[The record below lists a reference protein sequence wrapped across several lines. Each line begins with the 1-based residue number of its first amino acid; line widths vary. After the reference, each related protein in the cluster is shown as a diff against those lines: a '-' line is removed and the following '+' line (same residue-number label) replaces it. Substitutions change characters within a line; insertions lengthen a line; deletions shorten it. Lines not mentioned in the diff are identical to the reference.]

1 MDGHEPPCYCWELS
15 LGPVQEQPMLLT
27 VKTPLQ
33 PLAFIL
39 RQSLRNG
46 ISSLQAQTFH
56 NHWNL
61 SNLYI
66 KTNLQGIKKHI
77 WRPSASHLLGVPMKG
92 SIRWESANESHM
104 YSWHFNL
111 NFRFTT
117 VCCVD
122 QAGLEYRILLSHM
135 TSGYY
140 SYRHYTHTKV
150 LTLTKTLC
158 VQYLIQGFIHA
169 KQTLLNT
176 YIPKLLCTTGPK
188 Q

>member
-1 MDGHEPPCYCWELS
+1 
-15 LGPVQEQPMLLT
+15 
-27 VKTPLQ
+27 
-33 PLAFIL
+33 
-39 RQSLRNG
+39 
-46 ISSLQAQTFH
+46 
-56 NHWNL
+56 
-61 SNLYI
+61 
-66 KTNLQGIKKHI
+66 
-77 WRPSASHLLGVPMKG
+77 MKG

-122 QAGLEYRILLSHM
+122 QGGLEYRILLSHM

-188 Q
+188 QQINITELLKKKMYAANSVVTDCLFLVHFTQILAFCSLSPM

>member
-1 MDGHEPPCYCWELS
+1 
-15 LGPVQEQPMLLT
+15 
-27 VKTPLQ
+27 
-33 PLAFIL
+33 
-39 RQSLRNG
+39 
-46 ISSLQAQTFH
+46 
-56 NHWNL
+56 
-61 SNLYI
+61 
-66 KTNLQGIKKHI
+66 
-77 WRPSASHLLGVPMKG
+77 MKG
-92 SIRWESANESHM
+92 SIRWESANKSHM

-188 Q
+188 QQINITELLKKKNVCCKQCSYGLFISGSLYIDSSLLQSQPNVI

>member
-1 MDGHEPPCYCWELS
+1 
-15 LGPVQEQPMLLT
+15 
-27 VKTPLQ
+27 
-33 PLAFIL
+33 
-39 RQSLRNG
+39 
-46 ISSLQAQTFH
+46 
-56 NHWNL
+56 
-61 SNLYI
+61 
-66 KTNLQGIKKHI
+66 
-77 WRPSASHLLGVPMKG
+77 
-92 SIRWESANESHM
+92 M

-188 Q
+188 QQINITELLKKKCMLQIVQLRTVYFWFTLHRFQPSAVLAQCNMSIQGSLESWRTLNILSYQCQEEKCKCT